1 MDISIFDTLE
11 SDAGKRLD
19 VFVSE
24 SIEGYSRSYI
34 KKIIDSGMVKINGNA
49 KKSNYK
55 LKAGER
61 VEVSIPKPVKLELKA
76 ENIHLD
82 IIYEDDHILIVN
94 KPQNMV
100 VHPAHGNYDGTL
112 VNALLNHCTNLSGI
126 NGVIRPGIVHR
137 IDKDTSGIIMVAKT
151 NEAHMSL
158 SQQLK
163 EHKIT
168 REYLALLEGRVKTE
182 SGTIDAPIGRNPRDR
197 KKMDVV
203 SKNGKNAITHFKV
216 LETYQSNTLI
226 EAKLETGR
234 THQIRVHMAYYGHP
248 VVGDMV
254 YGYKKQRFKL
264 KGQLLH
270 AKTLGFIHPNTN
282 EYMEF
287 HAPLPDYFEEVL
299 SILRKRV

>member
-203 SKNGKNAITHFKV
+203 SKNGKNAVTHFKV
-216 LETYQSNTLI
+216 LETYESNTLI

>member
-55 LKAGER
+55 LKAGQR

-112 VNALLNHCTNLSGI
+112 VNALLSHCTNLSGI

-168 REYLALLEGRVKTE
+168 RKYLALLEGRVKTE
-182 SGTIDAPIGRNPRDR
+182 SGTIDAAIGRNPRDR
-197 KKMDVV
+197 KKMAVV
-203 SKNGKNAITHFKV
+203 SKNGKNAVTHFKV
-216 LETYQSNTLI
+216 LETYESNTLI

-270 AKTLGFIHPNTN
+270 AETLGFIHPNTK

-299 SILRKRV
+299 SILRERV

>member
-216 LETYQSNTLI
+216 LETYESNTLI